1 MAAFVFSS
9 HTGARFFCQFPAS
22 SRGHDIRTNQQE
34 PTFWLQSATTLL
46 LMAVE
51 PVTATFC
58 QGRFPY
64 NNVWVVGRWQS
75 RSFSLFIFPPFPVRN
90 NSTTRS
96 ATTTTTVGHRWFDNH
111 LVSVNSL
118 WEFDSYFFKVLF
130 SQKILTD
137 LKTIIV
143 KPSEFNRTLRRPN
156 SMDHYETN
164 TPFWAGAKFS
174 SSSPWLSS
182 SSSAKWD
189 QCLAKWGVQ
198 LAKGLR

>member
-34 PTFWLQSATTLL
+34 PTFWLQSATTLQ
-46 LMAVE
+46 LMAAE
-51 PVTATFC
+51 PVTATLC

-75 RSFSLFIFPPFPVRN
+75 RSFSLFIFPPFPARN

-137 LKTIIV
+137 LKLSLSNHQSSTV
-143 KPSEFNRTLRRPN
+143 PSEDPTVWTTTEQIPHFGLVQNFLLLLHGCHLPPPQ
-156 SMDHYETN
+156 SGTN
-164 TPFWAGAKFS
+164 
-174 SSSPWLSS
+174 
-182 SSSAKWD
+182 
-189 QCLAKWGVQ
+189 V
-198 LAKGLR
+198 